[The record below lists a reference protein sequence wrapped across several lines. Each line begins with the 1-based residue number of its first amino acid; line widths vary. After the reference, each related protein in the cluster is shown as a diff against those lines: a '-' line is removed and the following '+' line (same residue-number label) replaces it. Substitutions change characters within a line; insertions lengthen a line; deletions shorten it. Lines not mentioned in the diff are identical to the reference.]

1 MSSNFFDQFDTDSP
15 PQNFFDQF
23 DTEAPGSQKETGPF
37 LASGAPETAPR
48 PVARPRVSGFAAAL
62 EEDPAS
68 PAPKE
73 RPFVSRRNPRDIRGP
88 GTAEEQTYQGPA
100 DLGRRFARG
109 ATEIAAGLP
118 EAAAIAGFGNR
129 NASALFAA
137 EEVQRAREQIQAA
150 EQRLAEYP
158 DMSDADRQNIE
169 SIIDAER
176 RKVSAY
182 EPLIETADGPLK
194 PEAQDRGLYKRGDQL
209 RAASEELF
217 GSPDEEFDDRFVSKL
232 AEGAGS
238 MAGFVAAT
246 LATGVVGG
254 AGVGAASNSSQMY
267 REARDEGATEEQAK
281 TAAFLGSM
289 VGASEVIPI
298 GRALDLLPSELRGRV
313 ANAIGKR
320 LSNAFLT
327 AGEEG
332 AQEALTQIS
341 NNLIA
346 QGVWDSQRGTL
357 DGAGEAALIGA
368 VLGGGLGAVA
378 GGGRDPD
385 RLESPRLTDADR
397 ASPLP
402 NDVIDDGKAIIDD
415 LLKSTAPGPLQVP
428 ERTDKSPEAP
438 TQSAEPEASSASP
451 AQPEEMEA
459 EILPVIGADGQ
470 ETGAFVRVN
479 PVTGQIEKVEN
490 EAPVIA
496 PIDSLPKPEAAPTPS
511 IEEAP
516 AAGVLPAAPLAEN
529 TPIVDGGQ
537 RVAPTA
543 PVAPEAPQP
552 VQVQPPRKPTKPTL
566 QKRPVAQ
573 ELKTRGLS
581 VKPGSPL
588 AEELKARGITP
599 RTHPGLFNANGR
611 TDWDNLPAA
620 EWQDYRHEL
629 GEDGNGYLSQ
639 QGIIDALE
647 TEMRGAP
654 VQVGEQ
660 ADLQA
665 AADAKEAEARFSA
678 AEPDPEEIDLSHIP
692 EAQAFITR
700 PEEDISTPTERID
713 FVVRNVDTV
722 LAETGIAA
730 AVPPQMRQEIITVLN
745 DRGGNVEDAIWWNLH
760 KKADGHAQQT
770 AQPRVAD
777 QSPDGQA
784 ARSGGPAY
792 EVSGDL
798 GRSEEVARAEDGSP
812 AVDQND
818 RRADVGQAE
827 EPPAPEVNDPVP
839 SVGVRAVE
847 PAPLPSIPKDLPKP
861 KALPET
867 RGQGQRFHGSS
878 APIERLEEGFYTSQN
893 YYGQGFYTS
902 DAIDI
907 VDGYARRNKQDGNV
921 YQIAEIG
928 EVKAFDMEQPVPD
941 FVVKA
946 YRDLPDYSTVKEII
960 EIGLLDNAGSVDAA
974 SVREMYDRIREE
986 ADYSADT
993 IQEAFEVLRE
1003 TFVENGYNALDHIGG
1018 QLTKKKPHQVRIY
1031 LEPDK
1036 QVRVTEIDRNAPV
1049 SSVSPAKS
1057 ATERTETEAL
1067 ASEAKG
1073 RDALDWVV
1081 SKARPFTDED
1091 IVISVEAAKED
1102 GIQPGTYSVS
1112 GVKFIGTVPR
1122 NMLRR
1127 LGKHRPLVSTPTE
1140 HETIHISPKK
1150 GRVEYQRTVYTLKEP
1165 APATERTEAGEQ
1177 AVIPGAEQSAERSA
1191 EARKADQR
1199 REMEVR
1205 QQQSKK
1211 RTAVPQDD
1219 AGPLFDT
1226 QGDMFDQPRADTAP
1240 SPAAKPKPSKTQDR
1254 LKGILRDAWTERED
1268 LPDDA
1273 SDKFL
1278 EATKRVQDAR
1288 RALAEEFGD
1297 EAANAALVEIEAGY
1311 KPKSPEPVQERTDQE
1326 RVKKERIEDFGEKIG
1341 GARKDLSEKTGPRPS
1356 KPKGDSKPAWRKRY
1370 EVNEIVADA
1379 FDKSK
1384 VGKWAV
1390 TDKKTGRQIR
1400 DNSRV
1405 ATFSSR
1411 EEAEAAIPFYEV
1423 AKNHRVRKTEAGF
1436 SIERVAGK
1444 RSHTF
1449 KDGFESREA
1458 AMDYMAKNAIEI
1470 IETDIRIDDRIH
1482 PALEQ
1487 ALREGEARRADGADV
1502 TPKDFTEVFGF
1513 RGVEF
1518 GNWNNGAERQHI
1530 LNQAY
1535 DSFLDLSEIL
1545 GVPPKAISLEGDL
1558 ALAFGARGHGLT
1570 GGRAHY
1576 ERNYGVINLT
1586 KIQGAGAL
1594 SHEWMHAVDHYFG
1607 RLDGKAA
1614 SKKIT
1619 NDRGDSVFDA
1629 KDQSRDYA
1637 SHGFQIRKSGVRPEV
1652 RDAFKAVMQAISKRT
1667 AEFKEDVST
1676 REVIESRAG
1685 ALVDKELNA
1694 LRNALTREDQYARKK
1709 APATKEQLLKI
1720 DTLIKQIKSGKLG
1733 EKVVAPSKSRS
1744 SFPPMFNTP
1753 VMKLAEIYQEV
1764 RGRQAYSKYQ
1774 GRYAG
1779 PAVQIQHAV
1788 DAKIKADQFL
1798 AEAKEEKVKQKIVT
1812 TEFVSEAWKLD
1823 HGRANDYWATNHE
1836 LIARAFESYVYDRLK
1851 DINARNDFLSY
1862 EKHNLLPE
1870 YQLLNV
1876 KPYPEGKERTDINE
1890 AFRTLFDVIQTEE
1903 TDKGVRLYQ
1912 AAAASRGHA
1921 PARRLATTFM
1931 EARAAVKEFQG
1942 KVIVNRDSG
1951 IEAVVSR
1958 NALDKMLSSKA
1969 VNSSET
1975 PETHSMAVAN
1985 ADALFENAIYG
1996 WVKPDN
2002 KGEPS
2007 IVGIHRLFARMD
2019 KPNGGVSMVK
2029 MTVKETVSDA
2039 KTNPLYTVEAVEFLE
2054 DGTSAAT
2061 WVASALK
2068 SDGMKLPDILSAEAL
2083 LNIAKDVEEIN
2094 STRKKSQKPA
2104 GRSADAGKLADL
2116 LPYLQERLKKL
2127 MIRGVHLSFDPEAEF
2142 QGATD
2147 IDANGEI
2154 SILIGASLDGMNT
2167 LNHEAIHVLR
2177 SRRLFSDREWQTL
2190 TREAEATWVAKY
2202 DIEERYSDLGREAQI
2217 EEAIAEAFAEFASG
2231 RADRPSTFQK
2241 IFAKVKRFFRALKEA
2256 LAGQGIREP
2265 EDIFTDVDQGAI
2277 GARDDGRVSPQELI
2291 AARNQSGAGRKRQA
2305 ARRKTHIPSVQS
2317 LFGSASQVSI
2327 PDRRVWDE
2335 FAKSG
2340 NGFWSSIKGAA
2351 GAMHDKID
2359 RARVQVQDRFLP
2371 VLRAQEAIER
2381 ATGQAIPEQMNA
2393 YLAEETFSG
2402 KVGRHLFE
2410 IDEEFTKPII
2420 DLIAETNGDMTVD
2433 TVGKWLT
2440 ARHAKERNA
2449 YIASINDKMP
2459 DGGSGMTNAEAD
2471 AVLRDVSSGK
2481 HAASYQKIGKMLDD
2495 LRERTMDLRVD
2506 AGLMTKRDAMLW
2518 RSQYK
2523 HYVPL
2528 KGFAETDSYDAYL
2541 NLQGVNARYTVKGQ
2555 ESQRALGRSSE
2566 AFNPLQAAITQA
2578 QEVAVRAEKN
2588 RVGRSLFDLASHHPS
2603 EALWEVKDVITKRY
2617 YNQTTGR
2624 VEEMAV
2630 DPASMR
2636 LEPNELAVK
2645 INGKEKRIIFHDPRL
2660 AAAAGTVGADQM
2672 GSIVR
2677 ILSMASRYFSAVNTM
2692 LDPEFVIRNAFRDM
2706 TTAQIN
2712 IRNFGKDDRNKI
2724 AGAMVKNWRK
2734 AFVAVYRGQANNAD
2748 TEWTR
2753 YYREFEKAGG
2763 KVSFWKLDQPEAGKG
2778 DLERRVDLASGNRF
2792 IRVGKVLTSPRA
2804 FFSERDNAA
2813 LAAVER
2819 VNISVDN
2826 AIRLAAFVAARKAG
2840 WSSAQA
2846 ASLSKNLTVNFNRRG
2861 LKGPGLNAAY
2871 PFFNAAMQGS
2881 QILVRAMTSKRMAKY
2896 MVALVG
2902 YGVFE
2907 DMINAAISDEDDD
2920 GELAYDKIPDWKL
2933 EMNLVW
2939 MRSEGNATTLPLP
2952 YGYNVFPYLGKQI
2965 GKVAR
2970 GVKEPGEAFGDVASA
2985 VFGAFSPMAMDQSEN
3000 TGLNIVK
3007 LLSPMATDT
3016 LIELASNRD
3025 WLDRPIRPENPYGD
3039 YGPDAYKFYGGASEG
3054 AKTIADLLNRIS
3066 GGNRSEAGAFDVSP
3080 EYIDHMTAFLT
3091 GGAGRFA
3098 GRAADMTAKL
3108 LSGDLDL
3115 IEGHTVPFVR
3125 SVNTGTGTWLDKDRY
3140 YRFRDEV
3147 REAVAAVKTEEETGE
3162 PVFFE
3167 TKVKASLNGEV
3178 TIADRRLKKIR
3189 KEREAAGDKA
3199 SPAQRK
3205 DWELREAEAVL
3216 AFNRKYIEK
3225 MGPQAE

>member
-62 EEDPAS
+62 EEDPSS
-68 PAPKE
+68 PVPEE

-109 ATEIAAGLP
+109 ASEIAAGLP

-158 DMSDADRQNIE
+158 DMSDADRRNIE

-254 AGVGAASNSSQMY
+254 AGVGAATNSAQMY

-289 VGASEVIPI
+289 VGASEVVPI

-378 GGGRDPD
+378 GGGRDTD
-385 RLESPRLTDADR
+385 RLDSPRLTDADR

-415 LLKSTAPGPLQVP
+415 LLNTSAPGPLRAP
-428 ERTDKSPEAP
+428 ERTDKAPEAP
-438 TQSAEPEASSASP
+438 SQAAEPEVSSAAP
-451 AQPEEMEA
+451 NQPEDIEA

-470 ETGAFVRVN
+470 ETGSFVRVN
-479 PVTGQIEKVEN
+479 PINGRIEKVEA
-490 EAPVIA
+490 EAPIVA
-496 PIDSLPKPEAAPTPS
+496 PSAALPEPEVSPAPS
-511 IEEAP
+511 IEDAPTGAEIPAVPVAEA
-516 AAGVLPAAPLAEN
+516 AQLPEE
-529 TPIVDGGQ
+529 GK
-537 RVAPTA
+537 RVAPGA
-543 PVAPEAPQP
+543 PVAPSAPQA
-552 VQVQPPRKPTKPTL
+552 VEAQAPRKPGKVTL

-639 QGIIDALE
+639 QGLIDALE

-665 AADAKEAEARFSA
+665 AADAKEAEARFAA

-700 PEEDISTPTERID
+700 PEEDISTPNERMD

-722 LAETGIAA
+722 LAETGIAP

-760 KKADGHAQQT
+760 KKADGYAEQT

-784 ARSGGPAY
+784 ARGGGPAS

-798 GRSEEVARAEDGSP
+798 GRSEADAGEEGGSP
-812 AVDQND
+812 AVDQDD

-827 EPPAPEVNDPVP
+827 EPAAPAVSDPVP
-839 SVGVRAVE
+839 SVSVRAVE

-867 RGQGQRFHGSS
+867 RGQGQRFHGSP
-878 APIERLEEGFYTSQN
+878 APIEQLEEGFYTSQN

-921 YQIAEIG
+921 YQISESG

-946 YRDLPDYSTVKEII
+946 YRDLPDSSTVKEII
-960 EIGLLDNAGSVDAA
+960 EIGLIDDAGSVDAG
-974 SVREMYDRIREE
+974 SVREMYDRMREE

-1003 TFVENGYNALDHIGG
+1003 TFVENGFNALDHTGG
-1018 QLTKKKPHQVRIY
+1018 LRTKKKPHQVRIY
-1031 LEPDK
+1031 LEPEK
-1036 QVRVTEIDRNAPV
+1036 QIRFTEIDRNGP
-1049 SSVSPAKS
+1049 
-1057 ATERTETEAL
+1057 
-1067 ASEAKG
+1067 
-1073 RDALDWVV
+1073 
-1081 SKARPFTDED
+1081 
-1091 IVISVEAAKED
+1091 I
-1102 GIQPGTYSVS
+1102 
-1112 GVKFIGTVPR
+1112 
-1122 NMLRR
+1122 N
-1127 LGKHRPLVSTPTE
+1127 PT
-1140 HETIHISPKK
+1140 
-1150 GRVEYQRTVYTLKEP
+1150 
-1165 APATERTEAGEQ
+1165 TERTEAGEQ

-1199 REMEVR
+1199 REMEAR

-1211 RTAVPQDD
+1211 RTTVQQGD

-1226 QGDMFDQPRADTAP
+1226 QGDMFDQPRADAGP
-1240 SPAAKPKPSKTQDR
+1240 APAAKPKPSKTQER
-1254 LKGILRDAWTERED
+1254 LTGILRDAWTARED

-1273 SDKFL
+1273 TDEFL

-1288 RALAEEFGD
+1288 RALSEEFGE
-1297 EAANAALVEIEAGY
+1297 EAANSALEKIEAEY
-1311 KPKSPEPVQERTDQE
+1311 KPKAPEPVQERTDQE

-1341 GARKDLSEKTGPRPS
+1341 GAQKDKAKGWLNRASEVSDDEIASVPLSKSWPEPDYEALIEEGTDPSAVAFIHAARDEIPNKPRQGFKLERWARQVRLLREFAISLIDGTVTIEDVRNRAAGKLDGFMGRVALYERYGHEKSLKGVSLRQGSYSVYKGERFSPAKKIWVAEVKRRMLAEGETQAEAVEAFAPVWDDLGGTKDRGTGIKFEIRKWRTGNIFIG
-1356 KPKGDSKPAWRKRY
+1356 K
-1370 EVNEIVADA
+1370 
-1379 FDKSK
+1379 K
-1384 VGKWAV
+1384 VGRDWFELASDPDWDWAAARKYLAENQQKLEEEYARKKALPPERGESNSPRTG
-1390 TDKKTGRQIR
+1390 TD
-1400 DNSRV
+1400 
-1405 ATFSSR
+1405 
-1411 EEAEAAIPFYEV
+1411 
-1423 AKNHRVRKTEAGF
+1423 HRSG
-1436 SIERVAGK
+1436 
-1444 RSHTF
+1444 
-1449 KDGFESREA
+1449 
-1458 AMDYMAKNAIEI
+1458 
-1470 IETDIRIDDRIH
+1470 
-1482 PALEQ
+1482 Q
-1487 ALREGEARRADGADV
+1487 DV
-1502 TPKDFTEVFGF
+1502 TPEMFSEAFGF
-1513 RGVEF
+1513 RGVQF
-1518 GNWNNGAERQHI
+1518 GNYVEGARRQQD
-1530 LNQAY
+1530 LNEAF
-1535 DSFLDLSEIL
+1535 DGLMDLAGVI
-1545 GVPPKAISLEGDL
+1545 GVPPKALSLNGELG
-1558 ALAFGARGHGLT
+1558 LAFGARGS
-1570 GGRAHY
+1570 GRKAAAHY
-1576 ERNYGVINLT
+1576 EPGEVVINLT
-1586 KIQGAGAL
+1586 KGQGAGSLA
-1594 SHEWMHAVDHYFG
+1594 HEWWHAMDHYFARQG
-1607 RLDGKAA
+1607 GKSALLLTEVRSGSLSEGIRREMVEA
-1614 SKKIT
+1614 
-1619 NDRGDSVFDA
+1619 FD
-1629 KDQSRDYA
+1629 KLTTL
-1637 SHGFQIRKSGVRPEV
+1637 IRKG
-1652 RDAFKAVMQAISKRT
+1652 
-1667 AEFKEDVST
+1667 
-1676 REVIESRAG
+1676 
-1685 ALVDKELNA
+1685 EL
-1694 LRNALTREDQYARKK
+1694 
-1709 APATKEQLLKI
+1709 
-1720 DTLIKQIKSGKLG
+1720 
-1733 EKVVAPSKSRS
+1733 KVRS
-1744 SFPPMFNTP
+1744 S
-1753 VMKLAEIYQEV
+1753 VADK
-1764 RGRQAYSKYQ
+1764 RKSKPY
-1774 GRYAG
+1774 
-1779 PAVQIQHAV
+1779 
-1788 DAKIKADQFL
+1788 F
-1798 AEAKEEKVKQKIVT
+1798 
-1812 TEFVSEAWKLD
+1812 
-1823 HGRANDYWATNHE
+1823 ATMPE
-1836 LIARAFESYVYDRLK
+1836 MTARAFESYVIGKLNDQSASNDYLANILSEDAW
-1851 DINARNDFLSY
+1851 NAIEALAGQSKPSWPYVRAS
-1862 EKHNLLPE
+1862 EMPE
-1870 YQLLNV
+1870 F
-1876 KPYPEGKERTDINE
+1876 RE
-1890 AFRTLFDVIQTEE
+1890 AFDNLFDTIKIEE
-1903 TDKGVRLYQ
+1903 TDKGVRMYQ
-1912 AAAASRGHA
+1912 RQEPVAVLDGTEVSGSDIRGLRKSA
-1921 PARRLATTFM
+1921 QAWFKENLLNTTATTKDGWEVRFNNTGLRKSTSKGD
-1931 EARAAVKEFQG
+1931 EILRYVPAIRSIVEQGEVIETRAGNRAGIDAVHVISAPVELAGETRHVVVSIRQMSDGRFQYDLTL
-1942 KVIVNRDSG
+1942 NRDQEGKARPSQTEG
-1951 IEAVVSR
+1951 GTMHASPAPVSNQPSLEINLGLLAEKINR
-1958 NALDKMLSSKA
+1958 RSDPAKLQAL
-1969 VNSSET
+1969 
-1975 PETHSMAVAN
+1975 
-1985 ADALFENAIYG
+1985 
-1996 WVKPDN
+1996 
-2002 KGEPS
+2002 
-2007 IVGIHRLFARMD
+2007 
-2019 KPNGGVSMVK
+2019 
-2029 MTVKETVSDA
+2029 
-2039 KTNPLYTVEAVEFLE
+2039 
-2054 DGTSAAT
+2054 
-2061 WVASALK
+2061 
-2068 SDGMKLPDILSAEAL
+2068 LPDLKA
-2083 LNIAKDVEEIN
+2083 
-2094 STRKKSQKPA
+2094 
-2104 GRSADAGKLADL
+2104 
-2116 LPYLQERLKKL
+2116 RLDKL
-2127 MIRGVHLSFDPEAEF
+2127 MIRGVDLTIDPDMREQGAAEF
-2142 QGATD
+2142 GPEG
-2147 IDANGEI
+2147 IE
-2154 SILIGASLDGMNT
+2154 ILIGNTLDGMNT

-2177 SRRLFSDREWQTL
+2177 SRGLFSDREWQTL
-2190 TREAEATWVAKY
+2190 TREAEATWLAKY
-2202 DIEERYSDLGREAQI
+2202 DIEERYPDLGREAQI
-2217 EEAIAEAFAEFASG
+2217 EEAIAEAFAEFADG
-2231 RADRPSTFQK
+2231 RAGDAGTLQK
-2241 IFAKVKRFFRALKEA
+2241 IISKVKRFFRALKEA
-2256 LAGQGIREP
+2256 LAGQGIRKP
-2265 EDIFTDVDQGAI
+2265 EDIFTDVDRGAI
-2277 GARDDGRVSPQELI
+2277 GARDEGRVTPQELL
-2291 AARNQSGAGRKRQA
+2291 AAQSQSEAGRKRQA
-2305 ARRKTHIPSVQS
+2305 ARRKTSVPPVQS
-2317 LFGSASQVSI
+2317 LFGASVPLSI
-2327 PDRRVWDE
+2327 PDRRIWDE
-2335 FAKSG
+2335 FSKSG
-2340 NGFWSSIKGAA
+2340 NGFWGSIKGAA

-2471 AVLRDVSSGK
+2471 AVLRDVASGK

-2528 KGFAETDSYDAYL
+2528 KGFAETDNYDAYL

-2588 RVGRSLFDLASHHPS
+2588 RVGRSLFDLASHNPS
-2603 EALWEVKDVITKRY
+2603 EALWEVKDVLTKRY

-2672 GSIVR
+2672 GSIIR

-2692 LDPEFVIRNAFRDM
+2692 LDPEFVIRNAFRDL

-2712 IRNFGKDDRNKI
+2712 IRNFGKDDRNRI
-2724 AGAMVKNWRK
+2724 AKAMVKNWRK
-2734 AFVAVYRGQANNAD
+2734 AFVAVYRGQANKAD

-2753 YYREFEKAGG
+2753 YYREFEQAGG

-2778 DLERRVDLASGNRF
+2778 DLERRVNLATGNKF
-2792 IRVGKVLTSPRA
+2792 IRVGKVLTSPKA
-2804 FFSERDNAA
+2804 FFSERDNSA

-2819 VNISVDN
+2819 VNLSVDN
-2826 AIRLAAFVAARKAG
+2826 AIRLAAFVEARKAG
-2840 WSSAQA
+2840 WSKAEA

-2907 DMINAAISDEDDD
+2907 DMINAAISEEDDD

-2939 MRSEGNATTLPLP
+2939 MRSEGNATTVPLP

-2965 GKVAR
+2965 GKVMR
-2970 GVKEPGEAFGDVASA
+2970 GVKDPGEAFGDVASA
-2985 VFGAFSPMAMDQSEN
+2985 TFGAFSPIAMDQSEN
-3000 TGLNIVK
+3000 TGLNMVK
-3007 LLSPMATDT
+3007 LLSPMATDS
-3016 LIELASNRD
+3016 LIEMASNRD

-3054 AKTIADLLNRIS
+3054 AKTIADVLNRIS
-3066 GGNRSEAGAFDVSP
+3066 GGNRSEAGAIDISP

-3098 GRAADMTAKL
+3098 GRATDMTTKL

-3115 IEGHTVPFVR
+3115 IEGHKVPFVR
-3125 SVNTGTGTWLDKDRY
+3125 SMNTTTGTWLDKDRY

-3147 REAVAAVKTEEETGE
+3147 REAVAAVKTEDETGD

-3167 TKVKASLNGEV
+3167 TKVKASLSGEV

-3189 KEREAAGDKA
+3189 KERDAAGDNA
-3199 SPAQRK
+3199 SPAQRA
-3205 DWELREAEAVL
+3205 DWDRREADAVL
-3216 AFNRKYIEK
+3216 SFNRKYIEK
-3225 MGPQAE
+3225 LGQQAE